1 MLNIKD
7 RPGCITAA
15 TMRKCFEAAVR
26 DTPALAA
33 NTPLDCMVMN
43 GAFSHYTD
51 PDTDTM
57 WLGFALGMRY
67 QERIAKAAV
76 PA

>member
-7 RPGCITAA
+7 RPGCITVD
-15 TMRKCFEAAVR
+15 TMRQYFEKSVR

-33 NTPLDCMVMN
+33 NTPLDCMEMN
-43 GAFSHYTD
+43 GVFSHYTD

-57 WLGFALGMRY
+57 WLGFALGMRC
-67 QERIAKAAV
+67 QERVTKAAV
-76 PA
+76 PV